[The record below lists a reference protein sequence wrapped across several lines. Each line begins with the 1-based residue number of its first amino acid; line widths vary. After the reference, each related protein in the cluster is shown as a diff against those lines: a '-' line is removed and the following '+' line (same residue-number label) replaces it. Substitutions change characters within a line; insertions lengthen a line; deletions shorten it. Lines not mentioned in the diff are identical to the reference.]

1 MVIEKVLEKG
11 SIEKILY
18 EFKDSFFNP
27 MKEEDISRY
36 AEKWCEYA
44 EVYIG
49 KEGKITA
56 GLLVFYINHR
66 EMAYLT
72 SIVVKKECQR
82 KGYGERLLKYFI
94 ETSRLCGF
102 EKMRLEVNR
111 ENQKAIKLYEKYG
124 FQIEENTETAKNEI
138 TTYMEKII

>member
-1 MVIEKVLEKG
+1 MVIEKVVGKE
-11 SIEKILY
+11 STEKILY

-36 AEKWCEYA
+36 AEKWCKYA
-44 EVYIG
+44 EVYVG

-56 GLLVFYINHR
+56 GLLVFYMNHR

-72 SIVVKKECQR
+72 SIVVKKEYQR

-94 ETSRLCGF
+94 ETSRLHGF

-124 FQIEENTETAKNEI
+124 FRVEEKADSNRSQFM
-138 TTYMEKII
+138 YREKR